1 MKSLIIIVRGGG
13 DIGSAVSWALCKAN
27 LGKIIIIEKE
37 KPFAIRREVSFA
49 SAIYENV
56 KTVEGIT
63 GKRELIKNIDIN
75 DKNHISVIIDEKGD
89 SLEKFHPHVVIDAIL
104 SKRKYRN
111 YNLKNS
117 FIVGLGPEFIP
128 GENCHVA
135 VETNRGHNLGRAY
148 YDKPPMKP
156 TGIPGKIAGYSEKRL
171 LRASID
177 GIIEN
182 RKEIGDFVEKG
193 DVIAVIGNTQ
203 VKAEINGVLR
213 GLIRNGVEVYKN
225 LKIGDIDPRGI
236 KEYCYTISEKSRCIA
251 GSVVVEI
258 MNRFF

>member
-1 MKSLIIIVRGGG
+1 MKSLVIIVRGGG
-13 DIGSAVSWALCKAN
+13 DIGSAVAFSLYRAN
-27 LGKIIIIEKE
+27 LGKIIITEKE

-56 KTVEGIT
+56 KTVEGIE
-63 GKRELIKNIDIN
+63 GRRELIEDVDIN
-75 DKNHISVIIDEKGD
+75 DKNHISVVIDEKGD

-111 YNLKNS
+111 YNLQNS
-117 FIVGLGPEFIP
+117 FIIGLGPEFVP

-148 YDKPPMKP
+148 FDKPTLKP

-171 LRASID
+171 LRANID
-177 GIIEN
+177 GIIKN
-182 RKEIGDFVEKG
+182 LKEIGEFVKKG
-193 DVIAVIGNTQ
+193 DIVALIGNTQ
-203 VKAEINGVLR
+203 VKAEINGVVR
-213 GLIRNGVEVYKN
+213 GLIRNGVTVYKN